1 MAAKTKPART
11 PPRIIWGLIDAE
23 MAAQEV
29 SRAEIA
35 KRIGVHV
42 NTVHSD
48 ATDPEK
54 IPLARLFIYFA
65 ALGIEPAVMLRPI
78 AISIAERMIE

>member
-1 MAAKTKPART
+1 MATKARPART
-11 PPRIIWGLIDAE
+11 HPRIIWGLIDAE
-23 MAAQEV
+23 MTAQEV

-42 NTVHSD
+42 NTVHGD
-48 ATDPEK
+48 AVELER

-65 ALGIEPAVMLRPI
+65 ALGIDPALMLRPI
-78 AISIAERMIE
+78 AHSIAERMIE

>member
-1 MAAKTKPART
+1 MAVKARPART

-29 SRAEIA
+29 SRAELA

-42 NTVHSD
+42 NTVHGD
-48 ATDPEK
+48 AAEPER
-54 IPLARLFIYFA
+54 IPLSRLFVYFA
-65 ALGIEPAVMLRPI
+65 ALGIEPSVMLRPI
-78 AISIAERMIE
+78 AHSIAERMIE